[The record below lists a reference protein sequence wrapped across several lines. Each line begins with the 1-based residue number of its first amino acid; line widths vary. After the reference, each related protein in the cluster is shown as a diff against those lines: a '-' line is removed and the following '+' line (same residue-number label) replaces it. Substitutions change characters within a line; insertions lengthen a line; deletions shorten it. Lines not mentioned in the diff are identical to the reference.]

1 MDEVR
6 KFKRIGVSFVVL
18 YKVNAP
24 LTVSMLIGN
33 RQFDAIALDLSAGGI
48 AVLTRYISDPVPA
61 FTIVSV
67 KFTILNDAAARE
79 EDRLRSMEIK
89 GEVRSSLF
97 MEEKSAYRLGVRFI
111 DISVAQRKFIADF
124 VRMSALKQDGSE

>member
-1 MDEVR
+1 MDEAR
-6 KFKRIGVSFVVL
+6 NFKRVGVSFVVL

-48 AVLTRYISDPVPA
+48 AVLTRYISDPIPA

-67 KFTILNDAAARE
+67 KFSILNDSAARE
-79 EDRLRSMEIK
+79 EGRLKSMDIK

-97 MEEKSAYRLGVRFI
+97 MEEKSAYRLGIRFI
-111 DISVAQRKFIADF
+111 DISAVQRKFIADF
-124 VRMSALKQDGSE
+124 VKMSALKQNDNE